1 MSPATS
7 SAESGERIEA
17 GAPGFRRV
25 TGFVL
30 GAALLALA
38 AWIIHR
44 QWGELS
50 HAWQRVGRAPVWLV
64 VFAVVLPIV
73 NWLLTS
79 GVLLTLTRR
88 YGRVPSGDM
97 HAMVGAAWLLNY
109 LPLKPGLFGRVLLHK
124 LRHKIAVTDSI
135 KVLLH
140 AVVCGLVAA
149 FASGLLM
156 VLIVK
161 ATSSMS
167 GGEARGEGLVL
178 GSVVLLV
185 PALLA
190 YVQTVRAPNDGGG
203 ASEPEVFLMA
213 VLMRCGDL
221 AIWSLRFACAFW
233 VLGIPLDATKIVV
246 IASATQIASL
256 LPIQIGLAEWAAGLM
271 LALLVGKSEP
281 VIMGG
286 GEYSRE
292 ALLALGLSAGL
303 LNRAAELIGALAV
316 GGLSLLKLRAWAR
329 TGQTAPAA

>member
-1 MSPATS
+1 VSADRRDGTVERADAGTS
-7 SAESGERIEA
+7 
-17 GAPGFRRV
+17 GFRRV
-25 TGFVL
+25 LGFVI
-30 GAALLALA
+30 GAALLGLA

-44 QWGELS
+44 QWGDLA
-50 HAWQRVGRAPVWLV
+50 HAWQRAGRAPVWLM
-64 VFAVVLPIV
+64 VFAVLLPMI

-88 YGRVPSGDM
+88 FGRVPSGEM

-124 LRHKIAVTDSI
+124 LRHNIAVTDSI
-135 KVLLH
+135 KVLVH

-149 FASGLLM
+149 VVSGLLM

-161 ATSSMS
+161 ATSSVS
-167 GGEARGEGLVL
+167 GGEARAEGLVL
-178 GSVVLLV
+178 GAVVLLV
-185 PALLA
+185 PAVLA
-190 YVQTVRAPNDGGG
+190 YVQTVRAPSDGGG
-203 ASEPEVFLMA
+203 ASEPEVFLLATM
-213 VLMRCGDL
+213 MRCGDL

-286 GEYSRE
+286 SEYSRE

-303 LNRAAELIGALAV
+303 LNRAAELVGALAV
-316 GGLSLLKLRAWAR
+316 GGFSLLKMRAWKHS
-329 TGQTAPAA
+329 GQTAPAS